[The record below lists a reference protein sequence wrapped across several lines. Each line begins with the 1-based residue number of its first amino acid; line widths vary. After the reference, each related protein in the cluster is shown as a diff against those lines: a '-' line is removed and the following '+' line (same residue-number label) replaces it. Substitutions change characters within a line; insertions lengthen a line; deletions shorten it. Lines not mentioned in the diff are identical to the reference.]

1 VFNVG
6 GGEILVILV
15 IALIVLGPER
25 LPGAARQVGKAL
37 AQFRQMSSGV
47 ERDIREALDTDELRE
62 GVATLKQVTNLR
74 QTVRSE
80 IASAAS
86 SLTSPINTAKN
97 DFSLKSAVA
106 SGSRHNGGSGS
117 GSASPDSS
125 GRGVDVA
132 PPDGLYA
139 DDLPTPSASGAQIP
153 VPTMAIRDVLADR
166 PAPIIA
172 DPSAI
177 PAPQPGAV
185 LAQPAQPVQPSSQPS
200 SAPAA
205 PSAPS
210 APSALPEWP

>member
-80 IASAAS
+80 LASAAS
-86 SLTSPINTAKN
+86 SIASPLTRAKSEFGLN
-97 DFSLKSAVA
+97 SEGVSKYTSSSTDSSDV
-106 SGSRHNGGSGS
+106 
-117 GSASPDSS
+117 SAS
-125 GRGVDVA
+125 RGVDVA
-132 PPDGLYA
+132 PPDGLYP
-139 DDLPTPSASGAQIP
+139 DDLPVPSTAGAQIP
-153 VPTMAIRDVLADR
+153 VPSSGVKDVLADR
-166 PAPIIA
+166 SAPVAPFIA

-177 PAPQPGAV
+177 PSPP
-185 LAQPAQPVQPSSQPS
+185 PPN
-200 SAPAA
+200 
-205 PSAPS
+205 
-210 APSALPEWP
+210 LPEWP

>member
-80 IASAAS
+80 LASAAS
-86 SLTSPINTAKN
+86 SFASPLTRAKSEFALN
-97 DFSLKSAVA
+97 GEGVSKYTSSSTDA
-106 SGSRHNGGSGS
+106 SDS
-117 GSASPDSS
+117 SAS
-125 GRGVDVA
+125 RGVDVA
-132 PPDGLYA
+132 PPDGLYP
-139 DDLPTPSASGAQIP
+139 DDLPVPSSAGAQIP
-153 VPTMAIRDVLADR
+153 VPSSGVKDVLADR
-166 PAPIIA
+166 PVPVTSVAPPFIA

-177 PAPQPGAV
+177 PSPP
-185 LAQPAQPVQPSSQPS
+185 PPN
-200 SAPAA
+200 
-205 PSAPS
+205 
-210 APSALPEWP
+210 LPEWP